1 MIALYIIGGIVAY
14 LLIGAV
20 VAGMAIWFNKE
31 MAKDC
36 WITVISWPLFLTIMI
51 LTSVVMLC
59 VRLAKRIGG
68 VKD

>member
-1 MIALYIIGGIVAY
+1 MIALYIIGGLVAY

-20 VAGMAIWFNKE
+20 VVGMAIWFNKE

-51 LTSVVMLC
+51 LTTVVMLC